1 MRLILTKFGWSWM
14 AAVFLFTSLVSF
26 SVLTVQAATV
36 AATVTVTN
44 VALTVA
50 DASIAYGSLGLST
63 ARSTSSG
70 MWDTQSATNTGN
82 VAEDFFIAGTDSAN
96 WTLGAT
102 SSSETYRHA
111 FCLSACESTP
121 TNYTALTTGNT
132 ILVSNVAA
140 GAATRFDLALTTPT
154 ATANYTQQSVDV
166 IVTATAH

>member
-1 MRLILTKFGWSWM
+1 MRLVLTKVGWSWM
-14 AAVFLFTSLVSF
+14 AAVFLFSSLTAF
-26 SVLTVQAATV
+26 STLTVQAAIV

-50 DASIAYGSLGLST
+50 DASIAYGSLGLSA
-63 ARSTSSG
+63 ARSTSTG

-82 VAEDFFIAGTDSAN
+82 VAEDFFISGTNSAD

-111 FCLSACESTP
+111 FCLTACESTP

-132 ILVSNVAA
+132 ALVANVAA

-154 ATANYTQQSVDV
+154 ATSNYTQQSVDV
-166 IVTATAH
+166 VVTATAH